1 MDMGCQ
7 GKCKNSDML
16 DMQFSQNHFIKEL
29 NIELEDKVTKLQQQV
44 LELNR
49 QLREYEEQKKD
60 DMK

>member
-1 MDMGCQ
+1 
-7 GKCKNSDML
+7 ML

-29 NIELEDKVTKLQQQV
+29 NIELEDKVMKLQLQV
-44 LELNR
+44 LELSR

>member
-1 MDMGCQ
+1 
-7 GKCKNSDML
+7 ML

-29 NIELEDKVTKLQQQV
+29 NIELEDKVMKLQQQV
-44 LELNR
+44 LELSR

>member
-1 MDMGCQ
+1 MNMGCQ

-29 NIELEDKVTKLQQQV
+29 NIELEDKVMKLQQQV
-44 LELNR
+44 LELSR
-49 QLREYEEQKKD
+49 QLRKYEEQKKD